1 MKVKKPKFKVQVLS
15 SEKRPI
21 SNAEV
26 ILTSRRKEYV
36 LNCENKKGH
45 YTSEEKIP
53 KGEYILTISK
63 KPYEDEK
70 RKVRVDG
77 TDQLELFI
85 LLKKGSPFYYRG
97 KVKVP
102 FSPDENRIAL
112 KIPEKTARGSK
123 GKKKVS
129 IKPSSQKVLLKD

>member
-1 MKVKKPKFKVQVLS
+1 MKIKKPKFKVQVLS

-70 RKVRVDG
+70 RKKKIEI

-112 KIPEKTARGSK
+112 KIQ
-123 GKKKVS
+123 KKQLVAQKAKRKLVS
-129 IKPSSQKVLLKD
+129 NLRAKKYC